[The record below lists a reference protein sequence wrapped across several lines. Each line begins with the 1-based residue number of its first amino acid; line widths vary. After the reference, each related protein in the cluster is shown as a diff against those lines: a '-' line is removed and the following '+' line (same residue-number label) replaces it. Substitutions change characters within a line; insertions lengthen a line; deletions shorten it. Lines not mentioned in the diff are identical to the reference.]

1 MKVSHGLEQLT
12 PECNGTICPA
22 ELIVVNCEHGD
33 IVRGGDDMKYTIIV
47 TQTEEKSIVGECVYP

>member
-33 IVRGGDDMKYTIIV
+33 IVEAVMI
-47 TQTEEKSIVGECVYP
+47 